1 MVNSFIFPYYVFR
14 FGPKKG
20 FSYEADL
27 WEHDSRLNKIY
38 DLFMESNGK

>member
-20 FSYEADL
+20 FSYEAGP
-27 WEHDSRLNKIY
+27 WRHNSGLNKIN